1 MTPLKKGR
9 FPELLFGPDGVIV
22 IKDRIISETRMFRR
36 NPRTHQP
43 ALFSDLNLLPAHQRE
58 RLDQSWAGTF
68 RREVFERLDERA
80 FARLYSDVASRPN
93 VPVNVL
99 VGLETLKAGCGWSD
113 AELHDAFTFNVQVRY
128 AVGYENLGDGE
139 FDLRTVY
146 NFRRRVSDHQQT
158 TGENLFEQAF
168 AQITDEQVQ
177 AFQLKTHQ
185 QRMDSTQLGSN
196 VRHFSRLQLLVEV
209 AQRVHRLLTDAER
222 ARYAERFQPYVHG
235 TSGQFLYHLK
245 GETTAPHL
253 QQLGELFQ
261 TLVIELEAT
270 YAAHETYQLL
280 ARVFREQFQLS
291 GTGDLIEAAPPL
303 DAAINLVS
311 RPTPAAPTPTQ
322 SAASP
327 DLSSVSVPLPAD
339 LTGPVQPK
347 PGTDIR
353 PDSVQSPDDLDATY
367 RSKRGVGHTGY
378 VANVTETCDPDNPFQ
393 LILHTQTAPN
403 TTDDTTLLREALPT
417 LVERTDLDTLHTDGG
432 FGGPDVDAALRPH
445 TIAQIQTAFRGLAPD
460 PDRVTLADFEPT
472 PAPADQPE
480 RLTCPHGQTA
490 DLEPGRKPE
499 RFIARFTCPPD
510 CPLLAHCPTQA
521 RQTDPRRSLHVDQA
535 DLDLAQRRRAARMAR
550 AEPGN
555 PRAAVEST
563 IGALKRPFANDQ
575 LPVRGRF
582 RMGQMI
588 VGSALMVNLRRMH
601 RYVSEKI
608 LKAQP
613 AVGATADEATPPSPA
628 LSFWAA
634 LRSLSASRRWSWALG
649 C

>member
-1 MTPLKKGR
+1 
-9 FPELLFGPDGVIV
+9 
-22 IKDRIISETRMFRR
+22 MFRR

-80 FARLYSDVASRPN
+80 FAGLYSDVASRPN

-146 NFRRRVSDHQQT
+146 NFRRRVSDHQQA

-168 AQITDEQVQ
+168 AQITDEQVA
-177 AFQLKTHQ
+177 AFQVKTHQ
-185 QRMDSTQLGSN
+185 LRMDSTQLASN

-209 AQRVHRLLTDAER
+209 AQRVDRMLTDAER
-222 ARYAERFQPYVHG
+222 ARYAERFQPYVRG
-235 TSGQFLYHLK
+235 TSGQFMYHLK

-261 TLVIELEAT
+261 TLVLELEPT

-280 ARVFREQFQLS
+280 VRVFREQFQLIE
-291 GTGDLIEAAPPL
+291 TAAPLEAAPPP
-303 DAAINLVS
+303 DTAIS
-311 RPTPAAPTPTQ
+311 PA
-322 SAASP
+322 
-327 DLSSVSVPLPAD
+327 SVPSPAD
-339 LTGPVQPK
+339 LPEPPVQLAVERLAELVSVSSPADRPESVQPK
-347 PGTDIR
+347 PGTAIS
-353 PDSVQSPDDLDATY
+353 PASVQSPDDLDATY
-367 RSKRGVGHTGY
+367 RSKRGAGYTGY

-417 LVERTDLDTLHTDGG
+417 LVDRTEVETMHTDGG
-432 FGGPDVDAALRPH
+432 YGGPEVDAALRPH
-445 TIAQIQTAFRGLAPD
+445 AIGQIQTAFRGLAPD
-460 PDRVTLADFEPT
+460 PERVTLADFEPT
-472 PAPADQPE
+472 PATADPL
-480 RLTCPHGQTA
+480 RAAHLTCPHGQTA
-490 DLEPGRKPE
+490 ALEPGRQPD
-499 RFIARFTCPPD
+499 RFIARFECPPD
-510 CPLLAHCPTQA
+510 CPLLARCPTRD

-535 DLDLAQRRRAARMAR
+535 ALDLAQRRRSARAAR

-588 VGSALMVNLRRMH
+588 VGSALMVNLRRIH

-608 LKAQP
+608 LKA
-613 AVGATADEATPPSPA
+613 AATADEATPPSPA
-628 LSFWAA
+628 LAFFVA
-634 LRSLSASRRWSWALG
+634 LRSLLVPRRWPWAHG
-649 C
+649 W

>member
-1 MTPLKKGR
+1 
-9 FPELLFGPDGVIV
+9 
-22 IKDRIISETRMFRR
+22 MFRR

-80 FARLYSDVASRPN
+80 FAGLYSDVASRPN

-146 NFRRRVSDHQQT
+146 NFRGRVSDHQQA
-158 TGENLFEQAF
+158 TGENLFDHAF
-168 AQITDEQVQ
+168 AQITDEQVA
-177 AFQLKTHQ
+177 AFQIKTNRL
-185 QRMDSTQLGSN
+185 RMDSTQLASN

-209 AQRVHRLLTDAER
+209 AQRVHRMLTEAER
-222 ARYAERFQPYVHG
+222 VRYAERFQPYVRG
-235 TSGQFLYHLK
+235 TSGQFMYHLK
-245 GETTAPHL
+245 GETTTAHL

-261 TLVIELEAT
+261 TLLTDLEPT
-270 YAAHETYQLL
+270 YAAHDTYQLL
-280 ARVFREQFQLS
+280 ARVFREQFQPITTVAPL
-291 GTGDLIEAAPPL
+291 AA
-303 DAAINLVS
+303 AV
-311 RPTPAAPTPTQ
+311 PTPDPALSPVSGPSLADLPESPVQLMVEQLNAPASGPSPATLIVPAQPT
-322 SAASP
+322 ASP
-327 DLSSVSVPLPAD
+327 DLHPVSGPSPIDLP
-339 LTGPVQPK
+339 GPVQPK

-353 PDSVQSPDDLDATY
+353 PASVQSPDDLDATY
-367 RSKRGVGHTGY
+367 RSKRGVGYTGY
-378 VANVTETCDPDNPFQ
+378 VANITETSDPDNPFQ
-393 LILHTQTAPN
+393 LILHTQTASN
-403 TTDDTTLLREALPT
+403 TTDDTVLLREALPT
-417 LVERTDLDTLHTDGG
+417 LVERTAVDTIDTDGG
-432 FGGPDVDAALRPH
+432 YGGPEVDAALRPH
-445 TIAQIQTAFRGLAPD
+445 DIVQIQTAFRGLAPD
-460 PDRVTLADFEPT
+460 PERVTLADFEPI
-472 PAPADQPE
+472 PATADHPE
-480 RLTCPHGQTA
+480 RLTCPYGQTA
-490 DLEPGRKPE
+490 DLEPGRNPD
-499 RFIARFTCPPD
+499 RFIAHFECPPD
-510 CPLLAHCPTQA
+510 CPLLARCPTRT
-521 RQTDPRRSLHVDQA
+521 RQTDTRRSLRVDQA
-535 DLDLAQRRRAARMAR
+535 DLDLAQRRRLARAAR

-563 IGALKRPFANDQ
+563 VGALKRPFSNDQ

-588 VGSALMVNLRRMH
+588 VGSALMVNLRRIH

-613 AVGATADEATPPSPA
+613 TAEATADEATPPSPA
-628 LSFWAA
+628 LSFFVAIRTLLA
-634 LRSLSASRRWSWALG
+634 PRRWPWVLG